1 MGRSSILLLLF
12 FVVLLGSVLSVYC
25 ATVNSVRV
33 ALLRSWSCIG
43 GIDITAWNTLHGV
56 TPYGP
61 VDIKLNTNFTCAVI
75 TTSLLDKLKP
85 DVVVLSDSAG
95 GLQQASS
102 SEMKALLNYSIAHNT
117 LIVATYNI
125 LDWRSV
131 DDETFDPLFGLSSNI
146 SILQNDTGPGN
157 PLTFRIRDQT
167 NCLFKN
173 LTTTGNSIQLCGGFP
188 VTVQTT
194 SGEWKVRNLRGASIV
209 AEYQNFEGVITLYR
223 TGTFNSIWVSCM
235 ADYQPTNVDLQFLYN
250 LITWNSTQY
259 CPSS

>member
-1 MGRSSILLLLF
+1 MGRSSILLLF

-25 ATVNSVRV
+25 ATVNSIRV
-33 ALLRSWSCIG
+33 SLLRSWSCIG
-43 GIDITAWNTLHGV
+43 GTQLTAWNTLHGV

-61 VDIKLNTNFTCAVI
+61 VDIKLNTNSTCAVI

-85 DVVVLSDSAG
+85 DVIVLSDSAG
-95 GLQQASS
+95 GLQQASP
-102 SEMKALLNYSIAHNT
+102 SEMKALLNWSIAHNT
-117 LIVATYNI
+117 LIVGTYNI

-146 SILQNDTGPGN
+146 SILQNDTGLGSALP
-157 PLTFRIRDQT
+157 FRIRDPT

-173 LTTTGNSIQLCGGFP
+173 LTTTGNTLQLCSGFP
-188 VTVQTT
+188 ASVRPS
-194 SGEWKVRNLRGASIV
+194 SGQWHVRNFRGASIV
-209 AEYQNFEGVITLYR
+209 AEYNNFEGVITLYR

-235 ADYQPTNVDLQFLYN
+235 SDYQSSNVDLQFLYN
-250 LITWNSTQY
+250 LITWNNTQY